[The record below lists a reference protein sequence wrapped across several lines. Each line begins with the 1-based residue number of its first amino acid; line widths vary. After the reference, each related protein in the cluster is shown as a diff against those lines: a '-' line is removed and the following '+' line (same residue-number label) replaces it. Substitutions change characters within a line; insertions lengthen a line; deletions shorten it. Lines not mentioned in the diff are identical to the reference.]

1 VSPVSTVLLVDDDEN
16 LRAVLSEFLRME
28 GAACVAAASLAQ
40 VEAQAEAAL
49 ATQLA
54 ILDVNLGARQ
64 PTGVEV
70 CRWLREHGFMGP
82 IVFLTG
88 HAATDP
94 RVVEASRQPNTR
106 VLSKPVAGEVIAE
119 LVASGR

>member
-1 VSPVSTVLLVDDDEN
+1 VLLVDDDEN
-16 LRAVLSEFLRME
+16 LREVLSEFLSME
-28 GAACVAAASLAQ
+28 GARCVAAASLAE
-40 VEAQAEAAL
+40 VEAQADAAL
-49 ATQLA
+49 AAELA
-54 ILDVNLGARQ
+54 ILDVNLGYHQ

-70 CRWLREHGFMGP
+70 CRWLREHGFTRP

-106 VLSKPVAGEVIAE
+106 VLSKPVASDTIAA

>member
-1 VSPVSTVLLVDDDEN
+1 VSPVSTVLLVDDDED
-16 LRAVLSEFLRME
+16 LREVLSEFLLME
-28 GAACVAAASLAQ
+28 GARCVAAASLAQ
-40 VEAQAEAAL
+40 VEAQAGAAL

-54 ILDVNLGARQ
+54 ILDVNLGLRQ
-64 PTGVEV
+64 PSGVEV
-70 CRWLREHGFMGP
+70 CRWLREHGFAGP

-94 RVVEASRQPNTR
+94 RVVEASSQPNTR
-106 VLSKPVAGEVIAE
+106 VISKPVGSDTIAD